1 MARIHHQIN
10 EEYKT
15 TGILGLILSNPH
27 SPCVDFNEQRRVN
40 TECTSI
46 KLQCQEKKCSKNDQ
60 HPYLQTSCDNFVCW
74 GSCIPIINKGHG
86 YARSDGSCHLKIE
99 SDEKRTPNLEMGK
112 MFINKTQHNM
122 QSHKYNEKIK
132 FMIMKKKAISYLNY
146 LQDSIIKGI
155 AFIED

>member
-1 MARIHHQIN
+1 
-10 EEYKT
+10 
-15 TGILGLILSNPH
+15 
-27 SPCVDFNEQRRVN
+27 
-40 TECTSI
+40 
-46 KLQCQEKKCSKNDQ
+46 
-60 HPYLQTSCDNFVCW
+60 
-74 GSCIPIINKGHG
+74 
-86 YARSDGSCHLKIE
+86 
-99 SDEKRTPNLEMGK
+99 